1 MGVRAP
7 AVATEEVVHLLLHR
21 MVTAMDI
28 EGVIPLRIRVVA
40 EHRFTTPEHI
50 PTRVIALQVGQVL
63 RAWDQA
69 RKAPLLTIPTA
80 DQVVQA

>member
-1 MGVRAP
+1 MD
-7 AVATEEVVHLLLHR
+7 LLLHQ

-50 PTRVIALQVGQVL
+50 PIRVIALQAGQVL
-63 RAWDQA
+63 RAWGLA
-69 RKAPLLTIPTA
+69 RKAPALTTPMA
-80 DQVVQA
+80 EQVVQA